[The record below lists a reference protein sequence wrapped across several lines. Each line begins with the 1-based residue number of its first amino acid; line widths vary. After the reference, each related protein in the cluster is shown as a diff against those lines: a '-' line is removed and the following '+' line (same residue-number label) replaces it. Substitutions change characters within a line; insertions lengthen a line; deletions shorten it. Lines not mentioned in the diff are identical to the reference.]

1 MIPVKNIYYMLS
13 YAFKILN
20 EGCYKSVATE
30 SFENASDLFAAI
42 LIKGVTSLLSRGLSR
57 SYIGVQNS
65 ILSVKGKINLS
76 ATIKENALIKREV
89 VCEYDEFS
97 PNEYQNKIL
106 KSTMILLLKADV
118 SLERKKKLRKLLCFF
133 REIDEIDV
141 YKINW
146 DLKFN
151 RNNLHY
157 RMLLGICQLVVKG
170 LLQTQSDGCMKLR
183 DYLDEQRMSRLYE
196 KFVLEFYRREYP
208 GLKVSASE
216 IQWALD
222 DDFDDRL
229 PTMKTDIMLQLDE
242 SVLII
247 DTKWYSSVTQ
257 SKFDSHT
264 WHSANMYQIFT
275 YVKNKES
282 ELQGR
287 PHQVSG
293 MLLYA
298 KTDEQIQPNH
308 VYMMSGN
315 KISVKSLDLNVDFS
329 QIKASLDDIAREF
342 IRG

>member
-42 LIKGVTSLLSRGLSR
+42 LIKGISSLLSRGLSR
-57 SYIGVQNS
+57 SYIGVHDS

-76 ATIKENALIKREV
+76 STIKENALIKRKV
-89 VCEYDEFS
+89 VCEFDDFS
-97 PNEYQNKIL
+97 SNEYRNKIL

-118 SLERKKKLRKLLCFF
+118 SVERKKKLRKLLCFF

-141 YKINW
+141 YKIKWNF
-146 DLKFN
+146 KYN
-151 RNNLHY
+151 RNDLHY

-170 LLQTQSDGCMKLR
+170 LLQTQSEGGVKLR
-183 DYLDEQRMSRLYE
+183 DYLDELRMNRLYE
-196 KFVLEFYRREYP
+196 KFVLEFYRKEYP
-208 GLKVSASE
+208 GLSVSASE

-222 DDFDDRL
+222 DGFDDRL

-275 YVKNKES
+275 YAKNKET
-282 ELQGR
+282 EFHGR
-287 PHQVSG
+287 PHKVSG

-298 KTDEQIQPNH
+298 QTDEEIQPNH
-308 VYMMSGN
+308 DYMMSGN
-315 KISVKSLDLNVDFS
+315 KISVKSLDLNADFS
-329 QIKASLDDIAREF
+329 RIKASLDDIARDF

>member
-1 MIPVKNIYYMLS
+1 MLS

-20 EGCYKSVATE
+20 EGCYKSVSTE

-42 LIKGVTSLLSRGLSR
+42 LIKGVSCLLSRGLRR
-57 SYIGVQNS
+57 SYIGVHDS

-76 ATIKENALIKREV
+76 STIKENALIKRKV
-89 VCEYDEFS
+89 VCEFDDFS
-97 PNEYQNKIL
+97 SNEYRNKIL

-118 SLERKKKLRKLLCFF
+118 SVERKKKLRKLLCFF

-141 YKINW
+141 YKIKWNF
-146 DLKFN
+146 KYN
-151 RNNLHY
+151 RNDLHY

-170 LLQTQSDGCMKLR
+170 LLQTQSEGGVKLR
-183 DYLDEQRMSRLYE
+183 DYLDEQRMNRLYE
-196 KFVLEFYRREYP
+196 KFVLEFYRKEYP
-208 GLKVSASE
+208 GLSVSASE

-222 DDFDDRL
+222 DGFDDRL

-275 YVKNKES
+275 YAKNKET
-282 ELQGR
+282 EFHGR
-287 PHQVSG
+287 PHKVSG

-298 KTDEQIQPNH
+298 QTDEEIQPNH
-308 VYMMSGN
+308 DYMMSGN
-315 KISVKSLDLNVDFS
+315 KISVKSLDLNADFS
-329 QIKASLDDIAREF
+329 RIKASLDDIARDF

>member
-20 EGCYKSVATE
+20 EGCYKSVSTE

-42 LIKGVTSLLSRGLSR
+42 LIKGVSCLLSRGLRR
-57 SYIGVQNS
+57 SYIGVHDS

-76 ATIKENALIKREV
+76 STIKENALIKRKV
-89 VCEYDEFS
+89 VCEFDDFS
-97 PNEYQNKIL
+97 SNEYRNKIL

-118 SLERKKKLRKLLCFF
+118 SVERKKKLRKLLCFF

-141 YKINW
+141 YKIKWNF
-146 DLKFN
+146 KYN
-151 RNNLHY
+151 RNDLHY

-170 LLQTQSDGCMKLR
+170 LLQTQSEGGVKLR
-183 DYLDEQRMSRLYE
+183 DYLDEQRMNRLYE
-196 KFVLEFYRREYP
+196 KFVLEFYRKEYP
-208 GLKVSASE
+208 GLSVSASE

-222 DDFDDRL
+222 DGFDDRL

-275 YVKNKES
+275 YAKNKET
-282 ELQGR
+282 EFHGR
-287 PHQVSG
+287 PHKVSG

-298 KTDEQIQPNH
+298 QTDEEIQPNH
-308 VYMMSGN
+308 DYMMSGN
-315 KISVKSLDLNVDFS
+315 KISVKSLDLNADFS
-329 QIKASLDDIAREF
+329 RIKASLDDIARDF